1 MIAKHEAIEIARRF
15 AEQNSWPWDS
25 LAATAVLNTDV
36 WCVATRVDDYWVEN
50 VYADVDANTGNVRT
64 ASFRP
69 AVSTPISRERAM
81 EIGRGICEQNGWSW
95 RGVDIEEAE
104 FESDDGKRLNYNF
117 ARCRNWCCSSDS
129 LRVTIKPENQAVN
142 PSRRS
147 HGPLH

>member
-95 RGVDIEEAE
+95 REVDIEEDE
-104 FESDDGKRLNYNF
+104 FESDDGKRLNCWTIGTNRDRLGGNATILLDAETGAVLQTHF
-117 ARCRNWCCSSDS
+117 A
-129 LRVTIKPENQAVN
+129 
-142 PSRRS
+142 SR
-147 HGPLH
+147 

>member
-25 LAATAVLNTDV
+25 RAATAVLNTDA

-81 EIGRGICEQNGWSW
+81 EIGRGICEQNGWAW
-95 RGVDIEEAE
+95 REVDIEEDE
-104 FESDDGKRLNYNF
+104 FESDDGKRLNCWTIGTNRDRLGGNATIFLDAETGAILQTFF
-117 ARCRNWCCSSDS
+117 A
-129 LRVTIKPENQAVN
+129 
-142 PSRRS
+142 SR
-147 HGPLH
+147 